1 MARLDK
7 KRVIESALALLDEV
21 GMEGLTTRK
30 LAQKLNI
37 EQPSLYWHV
46 KSKRALLD
54 GLSVE
59 ILLRHHDHFQ
69 PQKGEYWADF
79 LRENAKSFRRALLSH
94 RDAAKI
100 HLGTRPSP
108 EQFETVEAQL
118 AFLCEQGFS
127 LEEALYTLGV
137 VSHFTLGSV
146 LEEREYL
153 EAMRDDDPAIHA
165 AMPPLL
171 TKALEIMEQDT
182 GEKPFLFGLE
192 VIILG
197 LEAKQKQKKGNQE

>member
-1 MARLDK
+1 MTRLDK
-7 KRVIESALALLDEV
+7 KRVIHTALELLDEV

-46 KSKRALLD
+46 KNKRALLD
-54 GLSVE
+54 ALSVE
-59 ILLRHHDHFQ
+59 ILMLHHDHFE
-69 PQKGEYWADF
+69 PGEEEHWTDF

-108 EQFETVEAQL
+108 EQFQIVEKQL
-118 AFLCEQGFS
+118 QFLCDQGFS
-127 LEEALYTLGV
+127 LEDALYTLGV
-137 VSHFTLGSV
+137 TSHFVLGSV

-153 EAMRDDDPAIHA
+153 EAMRDDDPAIDA
-165 AMPPLL
+165 KMPPLL
-171 TKALEIMEQDT
+171 TSALEIMAQDT

-192 VIILG
+192 VIIAG
-197 LEAKQKQKKGNQE
+197 LEARKNC

>member
-7 KRVIESALALLDEV
+7 KGVIQSALELLDEV

-46 KSKRALLD
+46 KNKRALLD
-54 GLSVE
+54 ALSVE
-59 ILLRHHDHFQ
+59 ILVLHHDHFE
-69 PQKGEYWADF
+69 PQEGEYWADF

-108 EQFETVEAQL
+108 EQFQVVETQL
-118 AFLCEQGFS
+118 QFLCQQGFT

-137 VSHFTLGSV
+137 LSHFTLGSV
-146 LEEREYL
+146 LEEADRN
-153 EAMRDDDPAIHA
+153 H
-165 AMPPLL
+165 
-171 TKALEIMEQDT
+171 K
-182 GEKPFLFGLE
+182 
-192 VIILG
+192 
-197 LEAKQKQKKGNQE
+197 

>member
-1 MARLDK
+1 MTRLDK
-7 KRVIESALALLDEV
+7 KRVIHTALELLDEV

-46 KSKRALLD
+46 KNKRALLD
-54 GLSVE
+54 ALSVE
-59 ILLRHHDHFQ
+59 ILMLHHDHFE
-69 PQKGEYWADF
+69 PGEEEHWTDF

-108 EQFETVEAQL
+108 EQFQIVEKQL
-118 AFLCEQGFS
+118 QFLCDQGFS
-127 LEEALYTLGV
+127 LEESLYTLGV
-137 VSHFTLGSV
+137 TSHFVLGSV

-153 EAMRDDDPAIHA
+153 EAMRDDDPAIYA
-165 AMPPLL
+165 KMPPLL
-171 TKALEIMEQDT
+171 TRALEIMEQDT

-192 VIILG
+192 VIIAG
-197 LEAKQKQKKGNQE
+197 LEARKNC

>member
-1 MARLDK
+1 MTRLDK
-7 KRVIESALALLDEV
+7 KRVIHSALELLDEV

-46 KSKRALLD
+46 KNKRALLD
-54 GLSVE
+54 ALSVE
-59 ILLRHHDHFQ
+59 ILMRHHDHFE
-69 PQKGEYWADF
+69 PEEGAHWTDF

-108 EQFETVEAQL
+108 EQFQIVEKQL
-118 AFLCEQGFS
+118 QFLCDQGFN

-137 VSHFTLGSV
+137 ISHFVLGSV

-153 EAMRDDDPAIHA
+153 EAMRDNDPAINA
-165 AMPPLL
+165 KMPPLL
-171 TKALEIMEQDT
+171 TRALEIMAQDT

-192 VIILG
+192 VIIAG
-197 LEAKQKQKKGNQE
+197 LEARINR

>member
-1 MARLDK
+1 MTRLDK
-7 KRVIESALALLDEV
+7 KRVIHSALELLDEV

-46 KSKRALLD
+46 KNKRALLD
-54 GLSVE
+54 ALSVE
-59 ILLRHHDHFQ
+59 ILMRHHDHFE
-69 PQKGEYWADF
+69 PEEGAHWTDF

-108 EQFETVEAQL
+108 EQFQIVEKQL
-118 AFLCEQGFS
+118 QFLCDQGFN

-137 VSHFTLGSV
+137 ISHFVLGSV

-153 EAMRDDDPAIHA
+153 EAMRDNDPAINA
-165 AMPPLL
+165 KMPPLL
-171 TKALEIMEQDT
+171 TRALEIMAQDT

-192 VIILG
+192 VIIAG
-197 LEAKQKQKKGNQE
+197 LEARKNR

>member
-1 MARLDK
+1 MTRLDK
-7 KRVIESALALLDEV
+7 KRVIHSALELLDEV

-46 KSKRALLD
+46 KNKRALLD
-54 GLSVE
+54 ALSVE
-59 ILLRHHDHFQ
+59 ILMRHHDHFE
-69 PQKGEYWADF
+69 PEEGAHWRDF
-79 LRENAKSFRRALLSH
+79 LYENAKSFRRALLSH

-108 EQFETVEAQL
+108 EQFQIVEKQL
-118 AFLCEQGFS
+118 QFLCDQGFN

-137 VSHFTLGSV
+137 ISHFVLGSV

-153 EAMRDDDPAIHA
+153 EAMRDNDPAIDA
-165 AMPPLL
+165 KMPPLL
-171 TKALEIMEQDT
+171 TRALEIMAQDT

-192 VIILG
+192 VIIAG
-197 LEAKQKQKKGNQE
+197 LEARKNR